1 MTLIIAEAGVN
12 HNGNIQTAYRLIEE
26 AANAGADIVKFQSF
40 KADLLATP
48 SASKASYQQMT
59 TSNAESQFSMLK
71 KLELQQDI
79 HPLLIDH
86 ANKHGIEFLST
97 PFDISSIDFLSSLNL
112 CRWKI
117 PSGEITN
124 LPYLRHIARFNQPT
138 ILSSGMATLAEVA
151 TALNLLIASGLDANN
166 ITVLHCTTEYPA
178 PVDEVNLIAMQTI

>member
-12 HNGNIQTAYRLIEE
+12 HNGNIQTAYQLIEE
-26 AANAGADIVKFQSF
+26 AATAGADIVKFQSF

-71 KLELQQDI
+71 KLELKEDI

-86 ANKHGIEFLST
+86 SKKCGIEFLST
-97 PFDISSIDFLSSLNL
+97 PFDILSIDFLSSLNL

-117 PSGEITN
+117 PSGEIAISHIFVILHDSISLHFFLLAWLHWSKSR
-124 LPYLRHIARFNQPT
+124 LP
-138 ILSSGMATLAEVA
+138 
-151 TALNLLIASGLDANN
+151 LI
-166 ITVLHCTTEYPA
+166 Y
-178 PVDEVNLIAMQTI
+178 